1 MLASVNEDST
11 FWQRKKKNLDLEK
24 QVEMALCLYEV
35 DHSEQ

>member
-1 MLASVNEDST
+1 MKIQLFDKE
-11 FWQRKKKNLDLEK
+11 KKKNLDLEK